1 MFKSVVSRLVGW
13 EPHGRLAWL
22 IAIRVVWFR
31 LLIAASMAMSWNSD
45 LGWFT
50 KAVLTL
56 ILILF
61 WSAERRGHLQ
71 QLERIQ

>member
-1 MFKSVVSRLVGW
+1 MFKFVVSRLVGW
-13 EPHGRLAWL
+13 EPHGRIAWL

-31 LLIAASMAMSWNSD
+31 LLIAVAMALTWNSD
-45 LGWFT
+45 LDWFT
-50 KAVLTL
+50 KAVVTSLL
-56 ILILF
+56 IIF

>member
-13 EPHGRLAWL
+13 EPHGRIAWL

-31 LLIAASMAMSWNSD
+31 LLIAVSMALTWNSD
-45 LGWFT
+45 YGWFT
-50 KAVLTL
+50 KAVVTLVL
-56 ILILF
+56 ILL

>member
-1 MFKSVVSRLVGW
+1 MFKFVVSRLVGW

-22 IAIRVVWFR
+22 IAFRVVWFR
-31 LLIAASMAMSWNSD
+31 LLLATAMALTWDSD

-50 KAVLTL
+50 KAIVTL
-56 ILILF
+56 LLILF